1 MKNYELI
8 EHTADVRLKIE
19 ASTLEELF
27 EVALSGM
34 AEIIKK
40 EVCQKECTEQR
51 EINLT
56 SIDITALLVDF
67 LSEVLSISHS
77 EKIVFCKIN
86 FKELTDTKI
95 GCIVFGTKA
104 DDFDEDIKAVTFH
117 EAEIKK
123 TSKGN
128 FETIIVFDI

>member
-1 MKNYELI
+1 MKNFELI

-40 EVCQKECTEQR
+40 DVCQNECSIQK
-51 EINLT
+51 EINLN
-56 SIDITALLVDF
+56 SIDSTALLVDF

-86 FKELTDTKI
+86 FEELTDTKI
-95 GCIVFGTKA
+95 
-104 DDFDEDIKAVTFH
+104 
-117 EAEIKK
+117 
-123 TSKGN
+123 
-128 FETIIVFDI
+128 

>member
-1 MKNYELI
+1 MKNFELI

-27 EVALSGM
+27 EIALSGM

-40 EVCQKECTEQR
+40 DVCQNECTIQK
-51 EINLT
+51 EINLN
-56 SIDITALLVDF
+56 SIDPTALLVDF
-67 LSEVLSISHS
+67 LSEVLSITHS

-86 FKELTDTKI
+86 FEELIDTKI
-95 GCIVFGTKA
+95 RCIVFGAKV
-104 DDFDEDIKAVTFH
+104 DGFDEDIKAVTFH

-128 FETIIVFDI
+128 FETIIIFDI

>member
-8 EHTADVRLKIE
+8 EHTADVRLKVE
-19 ASTLEELF
+19 ASTLQELF
-27 EVALSGM
+27 EVSLFGM
-34 AEIIKK
+34 AEITKK
-40 EVCQKECTEQR
+40 DICQKECFEQK

-56 SIDITALLVDF
+56 SIDATALLVDF
-67 LSEVLSISHS
+67 LSEVLGITHS

-86 FKELTDTKI
+86 IEELTDAKI
-95 GCIVFGTKA
+95 NCTVFGTKV
-104 DDFDEDIKAVTFH
+104 DHFDEDIKAVTFH